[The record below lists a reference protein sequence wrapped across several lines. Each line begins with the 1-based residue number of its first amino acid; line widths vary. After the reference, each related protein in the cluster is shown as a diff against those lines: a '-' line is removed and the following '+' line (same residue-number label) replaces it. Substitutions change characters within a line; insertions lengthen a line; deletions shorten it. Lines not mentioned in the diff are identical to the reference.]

1 LAAGTFTGGVSEASF
16 EYEYHFIEYEYEYER
31 VFLATITCG
40 QPILVAVYGGTIGEH
55 RFREIVGEQ
64 WFRPGR
70 GFRPTKSGNF
80 TDS

>member
-1 LAAGTFTGGVSEASF
+1 MGSLVSVTTGLEAV
-16 EYEYHFIEYEYEYER
+16 
-31 VFLATITCG
+31 VFGCCSLF
-40 QPILVAVYGGTIGEH
+40 LVAVYGGTIGEH

-70 GFRPTKSGNF
+70 GFRPNKTGNF